1 MAPCHCLVHHARR
14 PGIRLLISWLVT
26 CVLPLEAA
34 VSERAGYGDQDVRGE
49 VHFHLGER
57 CHLGQGGKGGHQ
69 EKFSGPKV
77 MLSHNEK
84 NPPKK
89 VPKTTSSHR
98 AL

>member
-1 MAPCHCLVHHARR
+1 MLH
-14 PGIRLLISWLVT
+14 
-26 CVLPLEAA
+26 LEAA

-69 EKFSGPKV
+69 EKFSGAKV
-77 MLSHNEK
+77 MSHNEK

-89 VPKTTSSHR
+89 GLKTTTSHR